1 MKSQIHEYQK
11 TNKKEMSK
19 AKKIIYWATT
29 GIITAMML
37 FSAFGY
43 FTNPDMKAAFVHLG
57 FPDYFRIE
65 LGILKVLGAL
75 ALILPMV
82 SDKIKSFA
90 YFGFAL
96 TFISAFIAHLAS
108 GDPIS
113 VAIMPI
119 VFLVILAISYIF
131 SPKIKA

>member
-1 MKSQIHEYQK
+1 M
-11 TNKKEMSK
+11 K
-19 AKKIIYWATT
+19 AKKIIYWVTT

-57 FPDYFRIE
+57 FPSYFRIE
-65 LGILKVLGAL
+65 LGILKIAG
-75 ALILPMV
+75 ALILILPIIPTKV
-82 SDKIKSFA
+82 KSFA

-96 TFISAFIAHLAS
+96 TFISAFIAHTAS

-119 VFLVILAISYIF
+119 VFLVILVISYIF